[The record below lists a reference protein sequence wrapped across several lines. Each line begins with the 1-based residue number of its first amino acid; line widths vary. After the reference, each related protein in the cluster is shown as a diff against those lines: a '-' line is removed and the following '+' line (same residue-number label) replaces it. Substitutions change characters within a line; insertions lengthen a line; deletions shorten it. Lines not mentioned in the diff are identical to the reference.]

1 MKILKT
7 IALLSVAGIIGTV
20 AVNAEN
26 IQEKRGMFQEQREM
40 MQHFKG
46 KHQKIMKIMKQLDL
60 TKEQKTALK
69 ANRKA
74 MRGKMKAK
82 RQEMRANRNLSAF
95 VTVDGVNRS
104 AMIQKITQTVTTMAN
119 MRADMIDKTLTILT
133 PAQRTKFVALLKADN
148 L

>member
-26 IQEKRGMFQEQREM
+26 IQEKRGMVSEQREM

-46 KHQKIMKIMKQLDL
+46 KHQKMMKIMKQLDL
-60 TKEQKTALK
+60 TKEQKVALK

-74 MRGKMKAK
+74 MRSKMKAK
-82 RQEMRANRNLSAF
+82 RKEMRGNRNLSDF
-95 VTVDGVNRS
+95 VTVQGVNRS
-104 AMIQKITQTVTTMAN
+104 AMIEKITKTATTMAN
-119 MRADMIDKTLTILT
+119 IRADMIEKTLAILT
-133 PAQRTKFVALLKADN
+133 PAQRTKFVELLKGDK